1 MRSAVA
7 GRLVRLV
14 VTLLAVTFFTSM
26 MFELLPGDPALAVV
40 GADTFNVTP
49 ERVEEARRELD
60 LDEPAPVRYAHW
72 LGDAVTGDLGSSFR
86 TRQPV
91 ADAITDRLPVTLQL
105 MVMAQLLALGFALL
119 VAPLAALHPGRIYDR
134 ATTTLSFGLLAVPT
148 FIGGLIVVYVVA
160 VQLEWLPAT
169 GYTRFGDDPADN
181 IRSLLLPAIALAA
194 PEAAV
199 YARLLRSEMVTTLQ
213 EDYIL
218 MARANGLPT
227 WRILLRHALKPSSF
241 SLLTI
246 MGISIG
252 TLIGGSVIVESLFG
266 LPGLGRLAV
275 DSVTNRDLVMV
286 QGVVAL
292 VTVGFVLVNFLVDLL
307 YVVADPRVRR
317 VGG

>member
-60 LDEPAPVRYAHW
+60 LDEPAPVRYANW

-91 ADAITDRLPVTLQL
+91 ADAITERLPVTLQL
-105 MVMAQLLALGFALL
+105 MVMAQLFALGFALL
-119 VAPLAALHPGRIYDR
+119 VAPLAALRPGRIYDR

-169 GYTRFGDDPADN
+169 GYTHFGDDPADN
-181 IRSLLLPAIALAA
+181 VRSLLLPAIALAA

-227 WRILLRHALKPSSF
+227 WRVLLRHALKPSSF

-252 TLIGGSVIVESLFG
+252 TLIGGSVIVESIFG

-275 DSVTNRDLVMV
+275 DAIGNRDFITL
-286 QGVVAL
+286 QGVVAV
-292 VTVGFVLVNFLVDLL
+292 VTVGFVIVNFLVDLAY
-307 YVVADPRVRR
+307 YVLDPRLRHAN
-317 VGG
+317 